1 MRRIALALFTLTAA
15 CNPPPATPTTPP
27 DASADTAEQPA
38 EALPAAEEVLQAAV
52 EAVGGPEKI
61 ASIKSFY
68 AEHKMEMPA
77 QNMHAVTKMWWQDG
91 HFYIETDMPGVGV
104 MRQWRNEEGVFA
116 DDPVNGKRK
125 LDGKEAKQAE
135 QSGSLVMEADWKK
148 YYTTATTVARRE
160 ADGRSL
166 IDIKLESDDGDEIL
180 LSYDEETGLLREKQF
195 KQETQMG
202 VIPVAERIESYRD
215 VDGFK
220 VAERSSTSMT
230 VMEATNTL
238 IDFQPNVTIEPS
250 RFKPE

>member
-1 MRRIALALFTLTAA
+1 
-15 CNPPPATPTTPP
+15 PPPATPTTPP

-52 EAVGGPEKI
+52 EAEGGPEKI

-77 QNMHAVTKMWWQDG
+77 QNMHAVTKMRWQDG
-91 HFYIETDMPGVGV
+91 HFYNETDMPGVGV

-166 IDIKLESDDGDEIL
+166 IDIKLE
-180 LSYDEETGLLREKQF
+180 
-195 KQETQMG
+195 
-202 VIPVAERIESYRD
+202 
-215 VDGFK
+215 
-220 VAERSSTSMT
+220 
-230 VMEATNTL
+230 
-238 IDFQPNVTIEPS
+238 
-250 RFKPE
+250 